1 MTSRLWLREYEK
13 MLIELGKLGQHARR
27 GGGMNTGQM
36 MPRPVTS
43 AQAVAVVRVNMGIAI
58 HLKLA
63 ATARGI
69 ADYSV
74 IPVIGTGVNK
84 HFRTVAATAVGV
96 PNVTVQQAGNHG
108 GLLLALMW

>member
-1 MTSRLWLREYEK
+1 

-43 AQAVAVVRVNMGIAI
+43 AQAVAVVRVGMGVAI
-58 HLKLA
+58 SLSLV

-74 IPVIGTGVNK
+74 TPFVGADQ
-84 HFRTVAATAVGV
+84 HFRTLPATAAGV